1 MLARQKGNITQREI
15 EWILILKLK
24 DSFIEHVAPDLTS
37 ETLHRDKRLVSSSI
51 LLLLLSFALKRI
63 ALK

>member
-15 EWILILKLK
+15 EWILILKLE

-37 ETLHRDKRLVSSSI
+37 ETLHRDKRLSLARLFCCSCRVSH
-51 LLLLLSFALKRI
+51 
-63 ALK
+63 